1 MSDLKN
7 DSDIVNKAQ
16 YKKVY
21 SADAKVQYHKG
32 YTNIGKTSDATD
44 ATLNNGAIVTYT
56 VTITNPTDIPVA
68 DEVIRDTLPNGLEF
82 VSAQIGN
89 DNISETKQN
98 ILIDANHKCDFSV
111 KNQILTWKI
120 DKIDAHETL
129 TLTYKCRVNTDQT
142 GGATALRNSVTTE
155 SGGKGETDIHVKDP
169 IEITKTVDKDTSKVY
184 PDGQIFNYTITLKN
198 DKSNPN
204 SVKNQYLIRSTS
216 FGNDIG

>member
-1 MSDLKN
+1 M
-7 DSDIVNKAQ
+7 
-16 YKKVY
+16 
-21 SADAKVQYHKG
+21 
-32 YTNIGKTSDATD
+32 
-44 ATLNNGAIVTYT
+44 NNGAIVTYT

-155 SGGKGETDIHVKDP
+155 SGGKGETDIHVKVRFLIIRLLLKMTRATP
-169 IEITKTVDKDTSKVY
+169 I
-184 PDGQIFNYTITLKN
+184 L
-198 DKSNPN
+198 
-204 SVKNQYLIRSTS
+204 
-216 FGNDIG
+216 